1 MTTIRELYAEAE
13 ADTGIIVDWDKTIQP
28 AIEADRVLIQ
38 YSPHSNAP
46 VGFLQWVE
54 VADPDTQEVMWIER
68 MLWVRPEARGTTAA
82 AWLIHQWAGRAR
94 RAGRPISLVA
104 GASIADPEIA
114 RRLYQG
120 LGFNVT
126 YGFKKRINDV

>member
-1 MTTIRELYAEAE
+1 MNPIRKLYAEAE
-13 ADTGIIVDWDKTIQP
+13 ADTGIVVDWDKTVQP
-28 AIEADRVLIQ
+28 AIDAGRVLIH
-38 YSPHSNAP
+38 YSLHSKEP

-54 VADPDTQEVMWIER
+54 VADPDTHEVMWIER

-82 AWLIHQWAGRAR
+82 AWLISKWKHRAR
-94 RAGRPISLVA
+94 RAGSPISLVA

-126 YGFKKRINDV
+126 YGFKKRMNDV